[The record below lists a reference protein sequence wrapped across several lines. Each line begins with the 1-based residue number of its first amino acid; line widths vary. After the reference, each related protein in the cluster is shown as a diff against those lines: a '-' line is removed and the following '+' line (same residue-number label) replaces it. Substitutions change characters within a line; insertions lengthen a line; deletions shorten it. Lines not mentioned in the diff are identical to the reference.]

1 MKSVLSKIGRALF
14 GFLSSLKLAV
24 IVILSLA
31 AVLAVGTFYESL
43 HDTDTAKHYVYGTW
57 WFTAILGV
65 LGINV
70 LFAALSRWP
79 WKRHHIG
86 FLVTHLGILILLA
99 GSLLTLIEGYEGQMI
114 LAEGETGKKMT
125 IKEAQL
131 FFYDVDLGKLE
142 QKPAEFRFDPPD
154 AKRPWTA
161 RVLGDVEARV
171 DDFIP
176 NAAEDIRVEADNPLD
191 NPALE
196 IKISGSRTTMQEWVF
211 AREFE
216 RQRLNLGPATVA
228 YLELPDLASFRRL
241 LKEPEAFAGPALWL
255 EGEWIP
261 VKPNLNQPLKTRA
274 GTLTL
279 KNYLSNAAVD
289 PNGLRSVDSERV
301 NPALTLTLET
311 PAGGERHTVFA
322 KFPMLPTVHGEVN
335 SKLRP
340 RLYDFPPDWNASDNA
355 LALVRLENGE
365 HYYALKSGG
374 AWREISPLALDKPV
388 ATGWMDFDFSVVQDT
403 PRARIEKVYRKVSVP
418 KGKEGPPSAV
428 RLTLAN
434 GQAQREFWLGRGESR
449 DVDLG
454 PRRLKVAYGL
464 KSKPVGFELRL
475 DDFRMGTYEGTKDP
489 SSYESQVTLIDREA
503 QVQDSRLIA
512 MNQPLEYGKYKLFQ
526 ASYQLNPGGPDY
538 SVLAVAYDPG
548 IFLKYLGSLVMCTGI
563 ALMFWFKP
571 MFVQKRIAA
580 RKAQASSA
588 TAGLS
593 PEIPMEKTP

>member
-1 MKSVLSKIGRALF
+1 MKSVLTKIGRALF

-31 AVLAVGTFYESL
+31 TVLAVGTVYESL

-65 LGINV
+65 LGLNV
-70 LFAALSRWP
+70 FFAALSRWP

-99 GSLLTLIEGYEGQMI
+99 GSLVTLIEGYEGQMI

-125 IKEAQL
+125 IKESQL

-154 AKRPWTA
+154 AGRPWTA

-196 IKISGSRTTMQEWVF
+196 IKISGSRTTMQGWVF

-216 RQRLNLGPATVA
+216 RQSLNLGPATIA
-228 YLELPDLASFRRL
+228 YLELPDLNAFRRL

-261 VKPNLNQPLKTRA
+261 VQPNLNKPLKVRA

-340 RLYDFPPDWNASDNA
+340 RLYDFPSNWNASDNA
-355 LALVRLENGE
+355 LVLVRLENGE

-374 AWREISPLALDKPV
+374 AWREISPLALAKPV
-388 ATGWMDFDFSVVQDT
+388 ATGWMDFEFSVAQDT

-428 RLTLAN
+428 RLSLAN
-434 GQAQREFWLGRGESR
+434 GQARRELWIGRGESR

-454 PRRLKVAYGL
+454 NRRLKVAYGL

-503 QVQDSRLIA
+503 QVQNSQLIA

-548 IFLKYLGSLVMCTGI
+548 IFLKYLGSLVMCSGI
-563 ALMFWFKP
+563 VLMFFFKP
-571 MFVQKRIAA
+571 LFVQKRIAA

-588 TAGLS
+588 TGLA
-593 PEIPMEKTP
+593 PEIPMEKLP

>member
-1 MKSVLSKIGRALF
+1 MKSVLTKIGRALF

-24 IVILSLA
+24 IVILALASVLA
-31 AVLAVGTFYESL
+31 AGTIYESL
-43 HDTDTAKHYVYGTW
+43 YDTDTAKHYVYGTW
-57 WFTAILGV
+57 WFTAVLGV

-70 LFAALSRWP
+70 FFAALSRWP

-99 GSLLTLIEGYEGQMI
+99 GSLVTLIEGYEGQMI

-125 IKEAQL
+125 IKESQL

-142 QKPAEFRFDPPD
+142 QEPAEFRFDPPD

-161 RVLGDVEARV
+161 QVLGDIQARV

-176 NAAEDIRVEADNPLD
+176 NAAEDIKVEGDNSLD
-191 NPALE
+191 NPALQ
-196 IKISGSRTTMQEWVF
+196 IKISGSRAQMQEWVF
-211 AREFE
+211 AREYE
-216 RQRLNLGPATVA
+216 RQSLNLGPATIS
-228 YLELPDLASFRRL
+228 YLELPDLASLRRL
-241 LKEPEAFAGPALWL
+241 LKEPEAFSGPMLWL

-261 VKPNLNQPLKTRA
+261 VQANLDKPLQTKA

-279 KNYLSNAAVD
+279 KNYFPNAAVD
-289 PNGLRSVDSERV
+289 QGGLRSVDSERV
-301 NPALTLTLET
+301 NPAVTLTIET
-311 PAGGERHTVFA
+311 PSGGERHSVFA
-322 KFPMLPTVHGEVN
+322 KFPMLPTVHGQVE

-340 RLYDFPPDWNASDNA
+340 RLYDFPVNWNSSNNA
-355 LALVRLENGE
+355 LVLARLANGE
-365 HYYALKSGG
+365 HYFALKSGGG
-374 AWREISPLALDKPV
+374 AWREISPLALSKPE
-388 ATGWMDFDFSVVQDT
+388 ATGWMDFEFSVAQDL

-428 RLTLAN
+428 HLSLAN
-434 GQAQREFWLGRGESR
+434 SGGQRAFWIGRGESR

-454 PRRLKVAYGL
+454 NRRLKVAYGL

-503 QVQDSRLIA
+503 QVQNSQLIA

-538 SVLAVAYDPG
+538 SILAVAYDPG

-563 ALMFWFKP
+563 VLMFFFKP
-571 MFVQKRIAA
+571 LFVQKRIAA

-588 TAGLS
+588 TGLA